1 LGDDTFS
8 EFDVALMEDSESALK
23 AFLSGSR
30 CSELSLVRS
39 QNIAK
44 VISIRNQS
52 FNGSRSSYC
61 RSFKVL
67 VRLNGYNLV

>member
-8 EFDVALMEDSESALK
+8 EFDVALVEDSESALK
-23 AFLSGSR
+23 AFLSGSG

-52 FNGSRSSYC
+52 LNGSRSSYC
-61 RSFKVL
+61 RSFKLFV
-67 VRLNGYNLV
+67 